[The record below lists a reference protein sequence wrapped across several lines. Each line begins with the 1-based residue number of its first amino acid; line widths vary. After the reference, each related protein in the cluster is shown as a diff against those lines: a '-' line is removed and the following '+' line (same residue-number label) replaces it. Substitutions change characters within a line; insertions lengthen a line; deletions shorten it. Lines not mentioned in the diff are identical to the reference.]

1 MFWHVGEY
9 MPLDPEHPTQG
20 AAALGCVAFVGAA
33 LTGAAL
39 TGAIDK
45 IVTAKLAMKGDE
57 AFMAVSAQFRNGK
70 FHPEA
75 LCAE

>member
-1 MFWHVGEY
+1 MFLHVGEY

-20 AAALGCVAFVGAA
+20 AAALGGVAFA
-33 LTGAAL
+33 GAAL

-45 IVTAKLAMKGDE
+45 IVTAKPAMKGDE
-57 AFMAVSAQFRNGK
+57 AFMAVSAQFRDGK